1 MQKIKE
7 NRIFGMILSFALLLF
22 GLFIPLYK
30 NKPSNVYLIALA
42 GIFLICSLFF
52 AEILTKPRA
61 KWIILGEKL
70 GALNTRIIFTI
81 IYLTVFLS
89 VRLFF
94 KLIKRDR
101 LKINW
106 KKYPSTYQ
114 EKKEISLFLDPF

>member
-70 GALNTRIIFTI
+70 GALNSRIIFTI

-94 KLIKRDR
+94 NLIKRDR

-114 EKKEISLFLDPF
+114 EKKEISLFSDPF

>member
-70 GALNTRIIFTI
+70 GALNSIIIFTI

-94 KLIKRDR
+94 NLIKRDR

-114 EKKEISLFLDPF
+114 EKKEISLFSDPF